1 MAWAYLK
8 NGVVVDRFRVDPHT
22 ILNHSY
28 AEQFI
33 EAPDDVDHGW
43 TFDGSV
49 WTAPPQPTPEELR
62 AREVLNVRVNRDML
76 LAQTDW
82 TQAAD
87 VPQTTKDK
95 WAPYRQALRDVPQQ
109 EGFPDNIVWPTPPQ

>member
-49 WTAPPQPTPEELR
+49 WTAPPQPTPEELLENKKVR
-62 AREVLNVRVNRDML
+62 ARFHRDSL
-76 LAQTDW
+76 LSQTDW

-109 EGFPDNIVWPTPPQ
+109 EGFPDNIVWPVAP